1 MLLCYPA
8 TCYPATRPMPKLDY
22 LQQKKLNPAD
32 ELRAILGRLE
42 ETLPTIKTLA
52 AQPALDLL
60 LDLDRLDALF
70 QQLESAGLDL
80 LPERGRFHSL
90 QARLRKQAGPLL
102 QSLGGATVLQTQRPA
117 PAPPPE
123 NWWWYLDHLVAER
136 QRQLKRQIALIG
148 VIILAVIGG
157 VILLFNTVLAPS
169 PEVAARLE
177 AENSAFEAI
186 EAGQYEAALAF
197 IRQGLQKVPGEP
209 NLLLLQGVVQEMGDD
224 KTSAAASF
232 DQAQARLNNPL
243 DFYLARSQLYLRL
256 GQPGQAE
263 TDARTALELDDNR
276 ASVWLLLGQTLE
288 NQQKMADALLAYQK
302 ANELAIASGDS
313 EIIVMARLALA
324 RIGGMP

>member
-1 MLLCYPA
+1 
-8 TCYPATRPMPKLDY
+8 MPKLDY

-32 ELRAILGRLE
+32 ELREILSRLE
-42 ETLPTIKTLA
+42 EALPQIKTLT
-52 AQPALDLL
+52 AQPAFDLL
-60 LDLDRLDALF
+60 LDLDRLDVLF

-80 LPERGRFHSL
+80 LPEQGRFHSL
-90 QARLRKQAGPLL
+90 QARLQKQAAPLL
-102 QSLGGATVLQTQRPA
+102 QRLGGAAVLQAQRPA

-123 NWWWYLDHLVAER
+123 KWWWYLDRLVAER
-136 QRQLKRQIALIG
+136 QRQLQRQIALIG
-148 VIILAVIGG
+148 VIIVAVIGG
-157 VILLFNTVLAPS
+157 VVLLFNTVLAPS

-186 EAGQYEAALAF
+186 EAGQNEAALTF

-243 DFYLARSQLYLRL
+243 DFYLARSQLYLRV

-263 TDARTALELDDNR
+263 TDARAALELDNNL
-276 ASVWLLLGQTLE
+276 ASAWLLLGQTLE

-302 ANELAIASGDS
+302 ANELAIANGDS

>member
-1 MLLCYPA
+1 
-8 TCYPATRPMPKLDY
+8 MPKLDY

-32 ELRAILGRLE
+32 ELREILGRLE
-42 ETLPTIKTLA
+42 EALPTIKTLET
-52 AQPALDLL
+52 QPALNLL

-70 QQLESAGLDL
+70 QQLELAGLDL
-80 LPERGRFHSL
+80 RPEQGRFHSL
-90 QARLRKQAGPLL
+90 QARLRRQAAPLL
-102 QSLGGATVLQTQRPA
+102 QSLGGAAVLQSQRPE

-123 NWWWYLDHLVAER
+123 KWWWYLDQWVAER
-136 QRQLKRQIALIG
+136 QRQLKRQITLVG

-186 EAGQYEAALAF
+186 EAGQYEEALAF
-197 IRQGLQKVPGEP
+197 IRHGLQKVPGEP

-243 DFYLARSQLYLRL
+243 DFYLARSQLYLRV

-263 TDARTALELDDNR
+263 TDARAALELDNNL
-276 ASVWLLLGQTLE
+276 ASAWLLLGQTLE

-302 ANELAIASGDS
+302 ANELAIANGDS

-324 RIGGMP
+324 RIGGTP

>member
-1 MLLCYPA
+1 
-8 TCYPATRPMPKLDY
+8 MPKLDY

-32 ELRAILGRLE
+32 ELREILGRLE
-42 ETLPTIKTLA
+42 EALPQIKTLTV
-52 AQPALDLL
+52 QPALNLL

-80 LPERGRFHSL
+80 LPEQGRFHSL
-90 QARLRKQAGPLL
+90 QARLRKQAGSLL
-102 QSLGGATVLQTQRPA
+102 QALGGAAALQTQRPA

-148 VIILAVIGG
+148 VIIVAVIGG
-157 VILLFNTVLAPS
+157 VVLLFNTVLAPS

-186 EAGQYEAALAF
+186 ETGQYEAALAF

-209 NLLLLQGVVQEMGDD
+209 NLLLLQGVVQELVGD
-224 KTSAAASF
+224 KTAAASF

-243 DFYLARSQLYLRL
+243 DFYLARSQLYLRV
-256 GQPGQAE
+256 GQSSQAE
-263 TDARTALELDDNR
+263 TDARAALELDNNL
-276 ASVWLLLGQTLE
+276 ASAWLLLGQTLE
-288 NQQKMADALLAYQK
+288 SQQKMADALLAYQK
-302 ANELAIASGDS
+302 ANELAIANGDS

>member
-1 MLLCYPA
+1 
-8 TCYPATRPMPKLDY
+8 MPKLDY

>member
-1 MLLCYPA
+1 
-8 TCYPATRPMPKLDY
+8 MPKLDY

-263 TDARTALELDDNR
+263 TDARTALELDNNR